1 MQHWRKLLMSFQ
13 FSQDQLSAVNGICNQ
28 LLDPNIKSH
37 VLTVLTGSAG
47 TGKTTVVGEL
57 INQIAQQSP
66 MTNIALC
73 ATTHR
78 AATVLEDIIRGPVI
92 TGYALFKL
100 RPTIN
105 KFGKETIANAGICD
119 VPHESVV
126 IIDEAS
132 MIGNKFLKSIVDI
145 VKDRSLKLVF
155 VGDPFQLPPPT
166 DICSIFDGSLSTFTL
181 TQVHRQLGGN
191 PVLEKANEF
200 REYIEGIRNI
210 EPALETN
217 INSKSEG
224 IHVLPH
230 AEFVTKFVQK
240 YIDYSTGAEVD
251 IPLCTY
257 TNESAINY
265 NSMVRKAAYF
275 LENTIEPFYKGERL
289 ITNSVVMQGDKTI
302 LTNNE
307 IIHVISYA
315 EGDLYDIPGYFVTVQ
330 GDYNKYTKSNVKRV
344 FSSKTKTAENKVLK
358 EWKDV
363 AVLSKSKKDW
373 QAYYKIKNSLADLR
387 PPFAG
392 TTHKAQGGTFPAVFI
407 DKVNIN
413 KCRDPIT
420 RARLFYVALTRA
432 SKNVYINS

>member
-1 MQHWRKLLMSFQ
+1 MKY
-13 FSQDQLSAVNGICNQ
+13 SQDQINAVDNICDKLIDSN
-28 LLDPNIKSH
+28 PKSH
-37 VLTVLTGSAG
+37 AIAVLTGSAG
-47 TGKTTVVGEL
+47 TGKTTVVREI
-57 INQIAQQSP
+57 INKINTDSP
-66 MTNIALC
+66 LTTIKLC

-78 AATVLEDIIRGPVI
+78 AATVLENIAKAPVT
-92 TGYALFKL
+92 TGHALFKL
-100 RPTIN
+100 RPSVT
-105 KFGKETIANAGICD
+105 KYGKEALTNAGICK

-126 IIDEAS
+126 IIDESS
-132 MIGNKFLKSIVDI
+132 MIGNQFLKAIVDI
-145 VKDRSLKLVF
+145 VKERALKLLF

-166 DICSIFDGSLSTFTL
+166 DICSIFDGSLYTFKL
-181 TQVHRQLGGN
+181 TTVHRQAGGN

-200 REYIEGIRNI
+200 REYMEGVRDI
-210 EPALETN
+210 EPTLETD
-217 INSKSEG
+217 INSKGEG

-230 AEFVTKFVQK
+230 SDFVAKFVQK
-240 YIDYSTGAEVD
+240 YIDYSAGAEID

-289 ITNSVVMQGDKTI
+289 ITNSAVMHGDKVI

-307 IIHVISYA
+307 TVYVNDYAKGESY
-315 EGDLYDIPGYFVTVQ
+315 GIPGYFVSLT
-330 GDYNKYTKSNVKRV
+330 GAYNDYTQSNRKKV
-344 FSSKTKTAENKVLK
+344 FSPKTKAAADKVLK
-358 EWKDV
+358 KEKTL
-363 AVLSKSKKDW
+363 AVKSKSKTGW

-407 DKVNIN
+407 DKLNIN
-413 KCRDPIT
+413 KCKNPAT

-432 SKNVYINS
+432 SENVYINS

>member
-1 MQHWRKLLMSFQ
+1 MSFQ
-13 FSQDQLSAVNGICNQ
+13 FSQDQLDAVDNICDKLIDSNSK
-28 LLDPNIKSH
+28 NHAIA
-37 VLTVLTGSAG
+37 VLTGSAG
-47 TGKTTVVGEL
+47 TGKTTVVREI
-57 INQIAQQSP
+57 INKINTNSP
-66 MTNIALC
+66 LTTIELC

-78 AATVLEDIIRGPVI
+78 AATVLGNIAKAPVT
-92 TGYALFKL
+92 TGHALFKL
-100 RPTIN
+100 RPSIT
-105 KFGKETIANAGICD
+105 KYGKEALTNTGICK

-126 IIDEAS
+126 IIDESS
-132 MIGNKFLKSIVDI
+132 MIGNQFLKAIVDI
-145 VKDRSLKLVF
+145 VKERALKLLF

-166 DICSIFDGSLSTFTL
+166 DICSIFDGSLYTFKL
-181 TQVHRQLGGN
+181 TTVHRQAGGN

-200 REYIEGIRNI
+200 REYMEGVRDI
-210 EPALETN
+210 EPTLETD
-217 INSKSEG
+217 INSKGEG

-230 AEFVTKFVQK
+230 SDFVAKFVQK
-240 YIDYSTGAEVD
+240 YIDYSAGAEVD

-289 ITNSVVMQGDKTI
+289 ITNSAVIHGDKVI

-307 IIHVISYA
+307 TVYVNDYTKGESY
-315 EGDLYDIPGYFVTVQ
+315 GIPGYFISLT
-330 GDYNKYTKSNVKRV
+330 GTYNDYTQSNRKKV
-344 FSSKTKTAENKVLK
+344 FSPKTKAAADKVLK
-358 EWKDV
+358 KEKTL
-363 AVLSKSKKDW
+363 AVKSKSKTGW

-407 DKVNIN
+407 DKLNIN
-413 KCRDPIT
+413 KCKNPAT

-432 SKNVYINS
+432 SENVYINS

>member
-1 MQHWRKLLMSFQ
+1 MKY
-13 FSQDQLSAVNGICNQ
+13 SQDQLDAVDNICDKLINS
-28 LLDPNIKSH
+28 NSKNHAIA
-37 VLTVLTGSAG
+37 VLTGSAG
-47 TGKTTVVGEL
+47 TGKTTVVREI
-57 INQIAQQSP
+57 INKINTNSP
-66 MTNIALC
+66 LTTIELC

-78 AATVLEDIIRGPVI
+78 AATVLGNIAKAPVT
-92 TGYALFKL
+92 TGHALFKL
-100 RPTIN
+100 RPSVT
-105 KFGKETIANAGICD
+105 KYGKEALTNAGICK

-126 IIDEAS
+126 IIDESS
-132 MIGNKFLKSIVDI
+132 MIGNQFLKAIVDI
-145 VKDRSLKLVF
+145 VKERALKLLF

-166 DICSIFDGSLSTFTL
+166 DICSIFDGSLYTFKL
-181 TQVHRQLGGN
+181 TTVHRQAGGN

-200 REYIEGIRNI
+200 REYMEGVRDI
-210 EPALETN
+210 EPTLETD
-217 INSKSEG
+217 INSKGEG

-230 AEFVTKFVQK
+230 SDFVAKFVQK
-240 YIDYSTGAEVD
+240 YIDYSAGAEID

-289 ITNSVVMQGDKTI
+289 ITNSAVMHGDKVI

-307 IIHVISYA
+307 TVYVNDYAKGESY
-315 EGDLYDIPGYFVTVQ
+315 GIPGYFVSLT
-330 GDYNKYTKSNVKRV
+330 GAYNDYTQSNRKKV
-344 FSSKTKTAENKVLK
+344 FSPKTKAAADKVLK
-358 EWKDV
+358 KEKTL
-363 AVLSKSKKDW
+363 AVKSKSKTGW

-407 DKVNIN
+407 DKLNIN
-413 KCRDPIT
+413 KCKNPAT

-432 SKNVYINS
+432 SENVYINS